1 MAMLMGS
8 MFLLP
13 VFMQELQGLPATDAE
28 LALLPRTIAMM
39 FVSPLIGRYYNRTGP
54 APLIATGVVVF
65 ILGSW
70 PLGHVT
76 AFTTTGD
83 LVVPLALTGAGLA
96 FLFVPLATAALA
108 SIPRPLL
115 ADATG
120 LNNFLRQIAGS
131 IGLTV
136 FATLF
141 TRYAATA
148 HAGLADQVSVLR
160 PEVAGA
166 ARAAAAVVAREA
178 AVIGFDRTF
187 LLQAVMFLFLLPLL
201 FFLRTPRGADSAPP
215 ATIHVAAE

>member
-1 MAMLMGS
+1 M
-8 MFLLP
+8 
-13 VFMQELQGLPATDAE
+13 
-28 LALLPRTIAMM
+28 I
-39 FVSPLIGRYYNRTGP
+39 
-54 APLIATGVVVF
+54 
-65 ILGSW
+65 GSW
-70 PLGHVT
+70 QLGHVT
-76 AFTTTGD
+76 ALTTTGD

-120 LNNFLRQIAGS
+120 LNNFLRQISGS

-148 HAGLADQVSVLR
+148 RAGLADQVSALR

-166 ARAAAAVVAREA
+166 ARAAAAAVAREGT
-178 AVIGFDRTF
+178 VIGFDRTF

-201 FFLRTPRGADSAPP
+201 FFLRAPREAGSAPP
-215 ATIHVAAE
+215 AAIHAAAE